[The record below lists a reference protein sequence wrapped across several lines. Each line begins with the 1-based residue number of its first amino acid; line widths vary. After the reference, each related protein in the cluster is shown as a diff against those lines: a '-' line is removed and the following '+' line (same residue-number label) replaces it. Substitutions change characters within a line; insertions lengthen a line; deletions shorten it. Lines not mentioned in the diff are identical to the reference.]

1 MSKCEYGHRLLLPAA
16 NRHANSKRSLG
27 MKLFYHMIFRK
38 ISYCIL
44 DISKSIYSLRVLQ
57 CIDVYGEVFIHQSLR
72 STKSV
77 VSCGGADTF
86 AFGASSSELFKT
98 EKKKEKEF
106 LSSHSLCWR
115 AAELLKELHLKE
127 RSAAASL
134 ILRAAVFTASTP
146 PALQRAP
153 RLSAR
158 LCRGFSLGGPGFQ
171 KSEFLAAVEDIFP
184 VCLSGRA
191 LPGAVVSSPLWTDVI
206 AVSRAWAES
215 TLRQRSRMS
224 RCSFMSRHPLLSSR
238 GKSLSRQGFSA
249 AAARHLGDIQ
259 VTMQNVPS
267 APKAPRTSA
276 SPRSPV
282 ELPKQYTS
290 PYSGLGISFCAPQEV
305 EMSAAASEG
314 ESDDE
319 ADDSAGRYPSA
330 VATPSETD
338 AELSAM
344 LLRAAK
350 EIGLE
355 VPKTPPAD
363 PSRLDDWFLGRA
375 PAAPPRSPPVP
386 FFPEV
391 HEELL
396 LSPPLDGGAARG
408 YEAVPQVERAVAV
421 HLCPPGAATWR
432 DRPHL
437 PSRAC
442 EFSSALAGRT
452 YHAAGQA
459 ATALHAMATLQV
471 YQAKV
476 LKHLHERGSD
486 QGAMEELRAATDF
499 PLRATKVTAR
509 SLGQV
514 MSTIVVQERHLWLT
528 LAQMADVD
536 KSRFLDAPIS
546 QGGLFGDTV
555 EDFAQQFSAVQKQTE
570 AIKHILPRRDIPT
583 MSAGPQPPPARR
595 RGRPPA
601 ASKQPAPS
609 PAKVHDPRLAARRRA
624 GRGRAAPPAS
634 QGPVTRKRS
643 AKRGENR
650 SLGDDNINVP
660 TPGGGP
666 GAVTERVN
674 SLTSGVQAPSS
685 LFEQRPESASS
696 DSDSEPDVAS
706 AGTREEG
713 KRCPVQS
720 DFSPGRSSFWDQSP
734 SPSPPRLPHCGH
746 VGQRPFDTPGD
757 QAGSLASA
765 SQPLAV
771 VDSDG
776 TSRLCDSVRQ
786 ASAQVQRRPFHFC
799 PFGHTCRCASCG
811 GCSPTGE
818 GRTEPVPPA
827 EMKSGFYSPYFIVPK
842 KSGGLRPILDLRAL
856 NRSLL
861 RLPFKMLTTKRM
873 LTCIRPQDWFAA
885 IDLKDAYFH
894 VSILPRHR
902 PFLRFAFEGRAY
914 QYKVLPFGLS
924 LSPRVFT
931 KVAEAALSP
940 LWQTGIR
947 ILNYLDDWL
956 LIAHSRDL
964 LCEQRDLVL
973 RHLSHLGLQVN
984 REKSKLSPVQRISF
998 LGVELDSVSMT
1009 ARLTNERA
1017 QSVLKCL
1024 ESFRHKTAVPL
1035 KTFQRLLGHMAAA
1048 AAVTPLG
1055 LLHMRPLQRWLH
1067 DRVPRW
1073 AWHRGTLRIGV
1084 SPQCRRLFSPWSDPA
1099 FLQAGVPL
1107 GQVSRH
1113 LVVYTDASSTG
1124 WGAVCN
1130 GQAASGSWTGPRLQW
1145 HINCLELL
1153 AVLLA
1158 LRRFRPTLRHKHV
1171 LVRTDSTATVAYINR
1186 QGGLRSRRMRTQPC
1200 SRPALTAVHPSW
1212 RMATPPRDSPANL
1225 EPFREAQIDLFASPN
1240 PPTASGSTPS
1250 TRLPTAS
1257 AGTHAH
1263 SWPPGPKYAF
1273 PPVSLLAQTLCKIR
1287 EDEEQVLLVA
1297 PYWPTRTW
1305 FPELISLAAAP
1316 PWKIPLRRD
1325 LLSQGMGTI
1334 WHPRPICGTCTS
1346 GSWTGRVRPLRPFTG
1361 RDRNYHSVQSPLYK
1375 AGLCAEMGSVRRLVF
1390 LSRGGPTEMYD
1401 CSSAF
1406 LPARKVGAQAV
1417 PFNSQSVR
1425 CCHCSVPRCSGWN
1438 IPRPHPIPSWDLSV
1452 ALQGLREAPFEPLA
1466 SVELKYLSLKTALL
1480 TALASIKR
1488 VGDLQAFSVDEA
1500 CLEFGPG
1507 DSHVILRP
1515 RPGYVPKVPTTP
1527 FRDQVVNLQAL
1538 PLEEAD
1544 PASALLCP
1552 VRALRIYV
1560 DRTRHFRRTEQL
1572 FVCFGGQQKGN
1583 AVSKQRLA
1591 HWVVDAISLSYQN
1604 QGEPCPLGVRAH
1616 STRSVASS
1624 YALAHGASLA
1634 DICRAADITGERESG
1649 WCRLAAP
1656 FLMDPCAISLGCS
1669 LRRTWVLHA
1678 PQSGLVRSSACLCS
1692 GWVSFAQQRFHVLP
1706 PPTPASVQLASLW
1719 GPYWPPGRWEGY
1731 AHIRLLTRPPVGT
1744 RETTE
1749 GERLGYVRNPRSLKE
1764 GTETLHPLPRPDVAL
1779 TPGCSS
1785 APQQKPE

>member
-1 MSKCEYGHRLLLPAA
+1 
-16 NRHANSKRSLG
+16 
-27 MKLFYHMIFRK
+27 
-38 ISYCIL
+38 
-44 DISKSIYSLRVLQ
+44 
-57 CIDVYGEVFIHQSLR
+57 
-72 STKSV
+72 
-77 VSCGGADTF
+77 
-86 AFGASSSELFKT
+86 
-98 EKKKEKEF
+98 
-106 LSSHSLCWR
+106 
-115 AAELLKELHLKE
+115 
-127 RSAAASL
+127 
-134 ILRAAVFTASTP
+134 
-146 PALQRAP
+146 
-153 RLSAR
+153 
-158 LCRGFSLGGPGFQ
+158 
-171 KSEFLAAVEDIFP
+171 
-184 VCLSGRA
+184 
-191 LPGAVVSSPLWTDVI
+191 
-206 AVSRAWAES
+206 
-215 TLRQRSRMS
+215 
-224 RCSFMSRHPLLSSR
+224 
-238 GKSLSRQGFSA
+238 
-249 AAARHLGDIQ
+249 
-259 VTMQNVPS
+259 
-267 APKAPRTSA
+267 
-276 SPRSPV
+276 
-282 ELPKQYTS
+282 
-290 PYSGLGISFCAPQEV
+290 
-305 EMSAAASEG
+305 
-314 ESDDE
+314 
-319 ADDSAGRYPSA
+319 
-330 VATPSETD
+330 
-338 AELSAM
+338 M

-350 EIGLE
+350 EIGLD

-391 HEELL
+391 HEELVRTWRAPHSSRPRPSS
-396 LSPPLDGGAARG
+396 SPLASLDGGAAWG

-499 PLRATKVTAR
+499 ALRATKVTAR

-595 RGRPPA
+595 RGYMTPDW
-601 ASKQPAPS
+601 QPD
-609 PAKVHDPRLAARRRA
+609 VELAV
-624 GRGRAAPPAS
+624 GAAPPAS

-643 AKRGENR
+643 AGDSVLRRGQPGGGENR

-666 GAVTERVN
+666 GAVTGRVN

-685 LFEQRPESASS
+685 LFEQRPRSVSS

-799 PFGHTCRCASCG
+799 PFGHTCRSEVAVLLAKDAI
-811 GCSPTGE
+811 
-818 GRTEPVPPA
+818 EPVPPA
-827 EMKSGFYSPYFIVPK
+827 EMKSGFYSPYFIAQKERWVKTHPGSSSPESVP
-842 KSGGLRPILDLRAL
+842 SQAAVQDAHDEAHANMHSSPGLV
-856 NRSLL
+856 RS
-861 RLPFKMLTTKRM
+861 
-873 LTCIRPQDWFAA
+873 
-885 IDLKDAYFH
+885 
-894 VSILPRHR
+894 HR
-902 PFLRFAFEGRAY
+902 PEGR
-914 QYKVLPFGLS
+914 VLSRLDPASTQTLPTVCFRGSSVSVQSASIWPLP
-924 LSPRVFT
+924 LSPRLYESRGGCPVPSLADGHSHPQLSRRLASHSSLARSVVRT
-931 KVAEAALSP
+931 EGLGAPAPQPSGPSGQPREEQTLPSAEDLFSRCGAGLGQYDSPPHQRARAVSAEVSGVIQTQNSGPSQNISEAPGAYGSRSRSDAARPASYETASALVTRSSP
-940 LWQTGIR
+940 EMGMAPWHTP
-947 ILNYLDDWL
+947 DWRFP
-956 LIAHSRDL
+956 AVSP
-964 LCEQRDLVL
+964 
-973 RHLSHLGLQVN
+973 
-984 REKSKLSPVQRISF
+984 PVQPVVRPGLPSGRSPPGTSLQASCGIHGCLF
-998 LGVELDSVSMT
+998 HGLGCCMQ
-1009 ARLTNERA
+1009 RA
-1017 QSVLKCL
+1017 S
-1024 ESFRHKTAVPL
+1024 SI
-1035 KTFQRLLGHMAAA
+1035 
-1048 AAVTPLG
+1048 G
-1055 LLHMRPLQRWLH
+1055 LL
-1067 DRVPRW
+1067 DR
-1073 AWHRGTLRIGV
+1073 T
-1084 SPQCRRLFSPWSDPA
+1084 
-1099 FLQAGVPL
+1099 
-1107 GQVSRH
+1107 
-1113 LVVYTDASSTG
+1113 ST
-1124 WGAVCN
+1124 
-1130 GQAASGSWTGPRLQW
+1130 RLQW

-1186 QGGLRSRRMRTQPC
+1186 QGGLRSRRMSQLARHLLLWSQTWLK
-1200 SRPALTAVHPSW
+1200 SLRAVHIPGELNRAADQLSRQSTHPGEW
-1212 RMATPPRDSPANL
+1212 RLHPETVQLIWSH
-1225 EPFREAQIDLFASPN
+1225 FGEAQIDLFASPESSHCQRFYSLN
-1240 PPTASGSTPS
+1240 EAPNSLGRDA
-1250 TRLPTAS
+1250 L
-1257 AGTHAH
+1257 AH

-1273 PPVSLLAQTLCKIR
+1273 PPVSLLAQTLCKRSGGRGAGSAGCAILAHPDLVSR
-1287 EDEEQVLLVA
+1287 THFPRGSPSLENPLEERPSFSGDGHNLAPAPRSVEPARLAVIETITQSRAPSTRQAYALRWGLFVDWCSSRGEDPQRCTIAVVLSFLQ
-1297 PYWPTRTW
+1297 
-1305 FPELISLAAAP
+1305 EKL
-1316 PWKIPLRRD
+1316 
-1325 LLSQGMGTI
+1325 
-1334 WHPRPICGTCTS
+1334 
-1346 GSWTGRVRPLRPFTG
+1346 
-1361 RDRNYHSVQSPLYK
+1361 
-1375 AGLCAEMGSVRRLVF
+1375 ERRLSPSTLKVYVAAIAAYHDAVDGTSLGKHQLIVRF
-1390 LSRGGPTEMYD
+1390 LRG
-1401 CSSAF
+1401 
-1406 LPARKVGAQAV
+1406 ARRVN
-1417 PFNSQSVR
+1417 P
-1425 CCHCSVPRCSGWN
+1425 
-1438 IPRPHPIPSWDLSV
+1438 PRPHPIPSWDLSV

-1656 FLMDPCAISLGCS
+1656 FLMDPCAISLSCS

-1692 GWVSFAQQRFHVLP
+1692 GWVSFAQQVVATCFSIFPRDFMCSAP
-1706 PPTPASVQLASLW
+1706 QLLLQYNWHPCGA
-1719 GPYWPPGRWEGY
+1719 PYWPPGRWEGY